1 MNGVQMLVPMSPEE
15 FWEGIQKVVEQSIEK
30 YLQKEHSQ
38 PDSRPPL
45 LKATEVCEILKIS
58 KPTLYEWL
66 RIGKLPSLKIQ
77 SRRYFRWKD
86 VDKLIENSSS
96 QVKMGARIQRFFP

>member
-15 FWEGIQKVVEQSIEK
+15 FWEGIQKVVEQSIGK
-30 YLQKEHSQ
+30 YFQKEHSK
-38 PDSRPPL
+38 PDNRPPL
-45 LKATEVCEILKIS
+45 LKAAEVCEILKIS

-66 RIGKLPSLKIQ
+66 RIGKLPSVKIQ

-86 VDKLIENSSS
+86 VDHLIEVSR
-96 QVKMGARIQRFFP
+96 QLKG